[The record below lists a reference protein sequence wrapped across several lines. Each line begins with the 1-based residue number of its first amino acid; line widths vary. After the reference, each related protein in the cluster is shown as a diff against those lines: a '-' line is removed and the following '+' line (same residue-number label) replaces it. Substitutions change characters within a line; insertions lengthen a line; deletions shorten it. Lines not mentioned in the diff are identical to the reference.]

1 MIINFNVFYD
11 FCRNIVESCLNA
23 SSQVFVWLNMST
35 DQFASNFSTP
45 LFQWL
50 FSLPGLIPGVK
61 YMKMYEFIIW
71 ALFVLVLV
79 KGTVKALLSW
89 A

>member
-1 MIINFNVFYD
+1 MIIDFTIFYD
-11 FCRNIVESCLNA
+11 FCNRIINA
-23 SSQVFVWLNMST
+23 VLTASKQMFSWLNMTT
-35 DQFASNFSTP
+35 DQFASSFSTP

-71 ALFVLVLV
+71 ALFILVLV
-79 KGTVKALLSW
+79 KGFVKALLSW
-89 A
+89 S